1 METLLI
7 RSGKVYNPA
16 RHEWSYK
23 DIAVK
28 NGRIMEGLPSGDCEV
43 VDASGCIVTAGLI
56 DYHVHYF
63 NHGTENGV
71 NPDAASFPCGITTV
85 VDGGSCGAANYEM
98 YRRSVMSFSDVCIL
112 NMLLMGSGGQTTN
125 QYPERLE
132 ERYFDRDKIR
142 ALFRTYPDNL
152 VGLKLRLSADI
163 IGENEAEKSLRAT
176 VAVAEELGCN
186 ICVHITDPAMD
197 LEKLAGMLRRKDVI
211 CHVYQ
216 GKGRETILDENG
228 AVRKGIMDARERGVL
243 FDASNGCNNYDL
255 EISRKAVKQGFIP
268 DIISSDINTA
278 GFYLQPL
285 HSLPRIMSKYLDMGM
300 CLEKVLDAA
309 TVCPAQLIGREELAS
324 LDMGSTADVAILK
337 LVEKEV
343 CYSDRNGHTF
353 TGHQVIVPQMT
364 IKGGKVMYCQAD
376 FT

>member
-1 METLLI
+1 
-7 RSGKVYNPA
+7 
-16 RHEWSYK
+16 
-23 DIAVK
+23 
-28 NGRIMEGLPSGDCEV
+28 
-43 VDASGCIVTAGLI
+43 
-56 DYHVHYF
+56 
-63 NHGTENGV
+63 
-71 NPDAASFPCGITTV
+71 
-85 VDGGSCGAANYEM
+85 
-98 YRRSVMSFSDVCIL
+98 
-112 NMLLMGSGGQTTN
+112 
-125 QYPERLE
+125 
-132 ERYFDRDKIR
+132 
-142 ALFRTYPDNL
+142 
-152 VGLKLRLSADI
+152 
-163 IGENEAEKSLRAT
+163 
-176 VAVAEELGCN
+176 
-186 ICVHITDPAMD
+186 
-197 LEKLAGMLRRKDVI
+197 MLRRKDVI